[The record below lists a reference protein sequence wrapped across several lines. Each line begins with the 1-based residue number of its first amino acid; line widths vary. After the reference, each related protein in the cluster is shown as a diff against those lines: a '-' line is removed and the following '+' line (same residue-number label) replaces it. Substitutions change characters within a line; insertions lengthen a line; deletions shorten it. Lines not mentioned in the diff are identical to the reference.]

1 MNGSDVKKPAAVNI
15 NNKSKQPGPD
25 SPGQGP
31 PSATLNGN
39 KKRRKGANDLK
50 PIITA
55 DRKSHEGSPASST
68 NSMNHSYAASCS
80 PCCVC

>member
-1 MNGSDVKKPAAVNI
+1 MNGSDGKKPAAIKI
-15 NNKSKQPGPD
+15 NNKNKQSGPD

-31 PSATLNGN
+31 PSATSNGN

-68 NSMNHSYAASCS
+68 NSMNHSYVCRNSVASR
-80 PCCVC
+80 

>member
-1 MNGSDVKKPAAVNI
+1 MNGSDVKKAAAINI
-15 NNKSKQPGPD
+15 NSKPKQQPGPD

-31 PSATLNGN
+31 PSSNGN

-68 NSMNHSYAASCS
+68 NSMNHS
-80 PCCVC
+80 